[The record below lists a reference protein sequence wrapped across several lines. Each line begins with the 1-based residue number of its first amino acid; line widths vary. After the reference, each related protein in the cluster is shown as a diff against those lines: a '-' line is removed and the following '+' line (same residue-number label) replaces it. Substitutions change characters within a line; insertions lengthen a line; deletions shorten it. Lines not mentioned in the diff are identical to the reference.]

1 MGDAMLVVET
11 EKKGLK
17 RKREKQ
23 KFEGLTP
30 DERHAWLK
38 SLNEELESLKR
49 YFNEVI
55 SSDVGLESHFGS
67 VNTSVN
73 AMIAL
78 LLEEKSAPYS
88 KLVSEIYEKLKER
101 ESGVS
106 IASVK
111 SSVLYVGQRVAY
123 GISTPDVDIL
133 EDDTGSSLWCWETRD
148 MKFLPNSVR
157 STLKIRR
164 ICRKKLNERIAAISD
179 VISSLQNPEGHPTY
193 VHDMMKAADK
203 LCKVPAEADIRKLVE
218 SLAQKNGSEMADKE
232 AKRKVKEAEKEKK
245 KMDRELQKEKLE
257 SESGQKRLQQEAEKH
272 VKRREKE
279 EAELRKQ
286 LKRKQE
292 EAEREQRR
300 REKEEAEL
308 KKQRSVQ
315 KQASIMERFLKRSK
329 TNMTMQNDEEASAT
343 PPDSNVNRNE
353 SAPESV
359 TVLMDSALHN
369 KDEFDV
375 EEIRK
380 SHMNSWRCLGH
391 SIRSNNKQHWGMR
404 RKPKTQLIKEL
415 KLTSNKEPA
424 REDDLCID
432 SVVDGWG
439 QTSKDD
445 KSCHT
450 KTSASSTLIRKC
462 IKRKQLLQFD
472 KSHRPAFY
480 GIWPKKSNVVGPRH
494 PLEKDPDLDYDIDS
508 DEEWE
513 EEEPG
518 ESLSDSDK
526 DEEEILHEGS
536 LKADEEESEDGFF
549 VPDGYL
555 SENEILKVEKWRT
568 GGNISNNHINW
579 VVGVETDRPTN
590 NFAAETTDS
599 SPSGKPEAE
608 IEEYSGWIRQQKY
621 LQKLTEHALKKNQP
635 LIIVNLMHEKV
646 ELLSS
651 DDLTGTLKAEQM
663 CLQALTMRAF
673 PGGLSIELPCDN
685 NLPEENQEASTPG
698 AIRGAVSVSDSEL
711 CEMVSVIQ
719 SCGQGM
725 NKVLESLQQRFPAIS
740 KSHLRNKVREV
751 SDFVDNRWKVK
762 KEILDKLGMSISP
775 GEVSFHSVFMWYRLQ
790 HRKKSGGR
798 TKSIATFFS
807 KRCLPPSGHV
817 NPCKSSPESLKPSSS
832 NQQQRECTENN

>member
-1 MGDAMLVVET
+1 MLVVET

-17 RKREKQ
+17 RKRDRQ

-49 YFNEVI
+49 YFNEVM

-73 AMIAL
+73 ALIAL
-78 LLEEKSAPYS
+78 LLEEKSVPYS

-101 ESGVS
+101 DSGVT

-133 EDDTGSSLWCWETRD
+133 EDDTESSLWCWETRD

-157 STLKIRR
+157 RTLKIRR
-164 ICRKKLNERIAAISD
+164 ICRKKVNERIAAISD
-179 VISSLQNPEGHPTY
+179 VISSLRNPEAHPTY

-257 SESGQKRLQQEAEKH
+257 SENGQKRLQQEAEKH
-272 VKRREKE
+272 IKRREKE

-329 TNMTMQNDEEASAT
+329 TNMTMQNDEEATAT

-353 SAPESV
+353 IAPESV

-391 SIRSNNKQHWGMR
+391 SIRSNKQHWGMR
-404 RKPKTQLIKEL
+404 RKPKSLLIKEL

-432 SVVDGWG
+432 GVVDGWA

-450 KTSASSTLIRKC
+450 KTSASSTLTRKC

-472 KSHRPAFY
+472 KSYRPAFY

-494 PLEKDPDLDYDIDS
+494 PLKKDPNLDYDIDS

-518 ESLSDSDK
+518 ESLSDSEK

-555 SENEILKVEKWRT
+555 SENE
-568 GGNISNNHINW
+568 
-579 VVGVETDRPTN
+579 GVETDRTIN
-590 NFAAETTDS
+590 NVAAETTDS

-621 LQKLTEHALKKNQP
+621 LHKLTEHALKKNQP
-635 LIIVNLMHEKV
+635 LIIVNLMHEKL

-663 CLQALTMRAF
+663 CLRALTMRAF
-673 PGGLSIELPCDN
+673 PGGLSIELPCD
-685 NLPEENQEASTPG
+685 LPEENQEASTPG
-698 AIRGAVSVSDSEL
+698 AIRGAVPVSDSEL

-719 SCGQGM
+719 SCGHGM

-740 KSHLRNKVREV
+740 KSHLRNKVREI

-775 GEVSFHSVFMWYRLQ
+775 E
-790 HRKKSGGR
+790 KSGGR

-807 KRCLPPSGHV
+807 KRCLPPSGQV
-817 NPCKSSPESLKPSSS
+817 NPCESSPESLKPSSS